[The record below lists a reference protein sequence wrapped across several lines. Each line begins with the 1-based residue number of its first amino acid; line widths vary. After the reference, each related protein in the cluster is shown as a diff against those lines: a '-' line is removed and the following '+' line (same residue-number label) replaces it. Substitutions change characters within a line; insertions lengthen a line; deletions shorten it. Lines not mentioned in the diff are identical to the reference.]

1 MSLLLRRLALVV
13 ISLAIGFGITVLEV
27 TNNLKIGATQ
37 IGLNTTL
44 ADFGLDYTIL
54 TTLAFAFA
62 FGIWLD
68 KFLKTKILPS

>member
-1 MSLLLRRLALVV
+1 MSLLLRRIVLIV
-13 ISLAIGFGITVLEV
+13 ICLGIGFGITFVEV

-44 ADFGLDYTIL
+44 NDFGLDYTVL
-54 TTLAFAFA
+54 TTLAFAIA

-68 KFLKTKILPS
+68 KFMNTKILPN